1 MKYTAAMLASALLTP
16 LALAQPLIRP
26 NGATATSEFSSL
38 YVIANA
44 INGSGLPA
52 NFTVSDAH
60 ANYAVNNHWTTR
72 AGETIGQSATFTF
85 TQPQTLAGFHMWAH
99 RSNNIAANP
108 HYAVTRFDLVFRDGS
123 GNIISTLTNLTGQP
137 NVATA
142 QTTSFDV
149 ISGVRS
155 VQFIV
160 RATANN
166 NSSPYTG
173 LAEVAFGPCIPPI
186 ATLSPDALTCP
197 GGDVTLTVQFGG
209 SGLRT
214 FAWEALDADNNVIPL
229 VDGPIPGFSA
239 VLSGTAAQTLVISG
253 VDAATAAAL
262 RFRCVIS
269 NPCGSQAS
277 EPASI
282 TLCNLDFNCDNFV
295 DFFDFDD
302 FVTAFENGDM
312 RADINGDLFLD
323 FFDYDDFVF
332 GFEAG
337 C

>member
-1 MKYTAAMLASALLTP
+1 MKYTAVTLACALLTP
-16 LALAQPLIRP
+16 LAFAQPLIRP
-26 NGATATSEFSSL
+26 DGATATSEFNSNYL
-38 YVIANA
+38 IINA

-52 NFTVSDAH
+52 NFTVSSPH
-60 ANYAVNNHWTTR
+60 ADYAVRNHWTTR

-85 TQPQTLAGFHMWAH
+85 TQPQTLGAFHMWAH
-99 RSNNIAANP
+99 RSNVIASNP
-108 HYAVTRFDLVFRDGS
+108 HYAVTLFDLVFRDGS
-123 GNIISTLTNLTGQP
+123 GNIISSLSNLTGQP
-137 NVATA
+137 NIAIA
-142 QTTSFDV
+142 QTTTFDV

-173 LAEVAFGPCIPPI
+173 LAEVAFGPCIPPS
-186 ATLSPDALTCP
+186 ADLGDSALTCP
-197 GGDVTLTVQFGG
+197 GGDVNLTVQFGG
-209 SGLRT
+209 SGART
-214 FAWEALDADNNVIPL
+214 FAWEALDPDNNVIPL

-239 VLSGTAAQTLVISG
+239 VLSGTASQTLVVSG
-253 VDAATAAAL
+253 IDANTAANL

-269 NPCGSQAS
+269 NPCGTVAS
-277 EPASI
+277 TPASI

-302 FVTAFENGDM
+302 FVSAFENGDM